1 MEVWL
6 DYRHSKETDAISNH
20 QFDKIIS
27 QSPIK
32 DTATLTYSENSLF
45 LDQTLIGTK
54 VLISDSY
61 SQSNAKKFIGSV
73 AWIVLEFEDWS
84 MIPIENLIAA
94 SQDTP
99 TKIAAKIRTPEEA
112 QGAGF
117 ALETGVDALIVENEQ
132 DMIEAA
138 FIIKSQRGEQEEIKF
153 EESSP
158 SDDIIIA
165 GSAVSDKLLSEFAK
179 DNSLGGFEFLSCIP
193 GTVGGGIKMNAGC
206 FGREFK
212 DILISIQA
220 ITKSG
225 QVITIPVKEVNFKYR
240 DSKLSDD
247 LIFLS
252 ASFKGFKKNLNLIEN
267 EMIELKKKK
276 ELAQPTRIK
285 TSGSTFKNP
294 LDQTD
299 KKVWQLI
306 KESVP
311 DEKSFGDAC
320 ISKKHCNFFVNK
332 GDAKFEDM
340 KRLIEFV
347 SESVLKKTGVK
358 LEKEIKILE

>member
-1 MEVWL
+1 MSINLKELSSEFNNLKL
-6 DYRHSKETDAISNH
+6 DYDLKKKNWFNIGGKTKIYYKADNLKELIKFLKKINQEKIFVLGGGSN
-20 QFDKIIS
+20 
-27 QSPIK
+27 
-32 DTATLTYSENSLF
+32 
-45 LDQTLIGTK
+45 TLITDQKYNGVVIK
-54 VLISDSY
+54 LSNNFNNIS
-61 SQSNAKKFIGSV
+61 
-73 AWIVLEFEDWS
+73 L
-84 MIPIENLIAA
+84 L
-94 SQDTP
+94 
-99 TKIAAKIRTPEEA
+99 
-112 QGAGF
+112 
-117 ALETGVDALIVENEQ
+117 
-132 DMIEAA
+132 
-138 FIIKSQRGEQEEIKF
+138 
-153 EESSP
+153 

-225 QVITIPVKEVNFKYR
+225 QVITIPEKEINFKYR

-267 EMIELKKKK
+267 EMIKLKKKK

-311 DEKSFGDAC
+311 FEKSFGDAC

-358 LEKEIKILE
+358 LETEIKILE

>member
-1 MEVWL
+1 MSINLKELSSEFNNLKL
-6 DYRHSKETDAISNH
+6 DYDLKKKNWFNIGGKTKIYYKADNLKELIKFLKKINQEKIFVLGGGSN
-20 QFDKIIS
+20 
-27 QSPIK
+27 
-32 DTATLTYSENSLF
+32 
-45 LDQTLIGTK
+45 TLITDQKYNGVVIK
-54 VLISDSY
+54 LSNNFNNIS
-61 SQSNAKKFIGSV
+61 
-73 AWIVLEFEDWS
+73 L
-84 MIPIENLIAA
+84 L
-94 SQDTP
+94 
-99 TKIAAKIRTPEEA
+99 
-112 QGAGF
+112 
-117 ALETGVDALIVENEQ
+117 
-132 DMIEAA
+132 
-138 FIIKSQRGEQEEIKF
+138 
-153 EESSP
+153 

-276 ELAQPTRIK
+276 ELSQPTRIK

-311 DEKSFGDAC
+311 AEKSFGDAC

-358 LEKEIKILE
+358 LETEIKILE